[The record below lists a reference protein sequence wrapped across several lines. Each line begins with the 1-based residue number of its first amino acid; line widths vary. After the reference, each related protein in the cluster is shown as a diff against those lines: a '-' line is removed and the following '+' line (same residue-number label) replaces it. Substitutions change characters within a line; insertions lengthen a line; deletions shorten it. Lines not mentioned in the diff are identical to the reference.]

1 MFRSTPPSQQDEAE
15 VKQEEEKE
23 NQADVDGALAL
34 EALATCN
41 ASEAILASGGEG
53 EGTTDKPQFQ
63 SQPLLNP
70 SGTGTRNANLRKIFK
85 INITK
90 FILLSSCCQPFKHQI
105 PKPKTRSE
113 VVWLFFLKKSRI

>member
-1 MFRSTPPSQQDEAE
+1 M
-15 VKQEEEKE
+15 KQEGEKE

-34 EALATCN
+34 EALASCN

-85 INITK
+85 INIPL
-90 FILLSSCCQPFKHQI
+90 ISCCI
-105 PKPKTRSE
+105 LVT
-113 VVWLFFLKKSRI
+113 VILFFGLKSQFQLLYTSCKAKVVSLRSLSP